1 MYKFIGIV
9 LLVLSSMSVLAG
21 DPIKCKGKTKAGH
34 DCKSTIV
41 SKSTGYCNAH
51 DPNKIKCKAKQ
62 SYGVWTIRGNP
73 VVSPFIFSMHT
84 TMEIGLDKKTQYFV

>member
-51 DPNKIKCKAKQ
+51 DPNKIKCKALNSKDKPC
-62 SYGVWTIRGNP
+62 GVAPLKGQ
-73 VVSPFIFSMHT
+73 
-84 TMEIGLDKKTQYFV
+84 QYCRHHVKN